1 MSSPAN
7 DIPPKVDKSRL
18 LLGAIVAATF
28 ALFGA
33 VLILGTASVSHGP
46 RRDRSEAEIAAL
58 SAALESYK
66 ADHGDY
72 PRDAATDRIRPDTDF
87 DPEAYVP
94 ASKLLYRSLAG
105 GTKVYFE
112 FHPSMLRQDSV
123 GEIYVV
129 DPRGNSYGY
138 STVGVKTGPGFPD
151 LWSTRGG
158 TTASAMSQWVTNW

>member
-1 MSSPAN
+1 MGLVVTGAKQKSPLFLPRWN
-7 DIPPKVDKSRL
+7 LTRRITE
-18 LLGAIVAATF
+18 AIRAMR
-28 ALFGA
+28 
-33 VLILGTASVSHGP
+33 H
-46 RRDRSEAEIAAL
+46 
-58 SAALESYK
+58 
-66 ADHGDY
+66 
-72 PRDAATDRIRPDTDF
+72 TDRIRPDTDF

-129 DPRGNSYGY
+129 DPRGNSYALLNRRRENRAR
-138 STVGVKTGPGFPD
+138 GFPD